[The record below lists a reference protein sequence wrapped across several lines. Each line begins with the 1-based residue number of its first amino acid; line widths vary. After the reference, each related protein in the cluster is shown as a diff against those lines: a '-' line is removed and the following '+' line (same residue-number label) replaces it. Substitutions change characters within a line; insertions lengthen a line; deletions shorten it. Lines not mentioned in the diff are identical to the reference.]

1 MIEKSRFVYLRSPN
15 EALVEAVS
23 AVAKVTQSG
32 YGTAADPRAHWCE
45 LAFPEKVTIPEVR
58 AAIAKARVS
67 FAVPR
72 IDLLVKRGDGISQ
85 ANQLEMF

>member
-1 MIEKSRFVYLRSPN
+1 MIEKSRFVYLRAPS
-15 EALVEAVS
+15 ASLVEAVRP
-23 AVAKVTQSG
+23 VAAVTQSG

-58 AAIAKARVS
+58 AALAKARVG
-67 FAVPR
+67 FPVPR
-72 IDLLVKRGDGISQ
+72 IDLLVKRGDGGSQ